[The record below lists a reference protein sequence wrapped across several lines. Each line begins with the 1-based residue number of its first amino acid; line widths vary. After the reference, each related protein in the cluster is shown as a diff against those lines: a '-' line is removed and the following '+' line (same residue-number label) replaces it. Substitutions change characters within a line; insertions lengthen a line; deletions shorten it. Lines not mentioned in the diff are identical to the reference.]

1 MNLLI
6 ISVVYVFLVYI
17 GFKLSFI
24 PFFLFILITIY
35 KTKIEKIIFVIVGLI
50 IPIISVLVTFQ
61 DDIIMYPDNYNSI
74 FITLSS
80 KG

>member
-24 PFFLFILITIY
+24 PLFLFILMIIY
-35 KTKIEKIIFVIVGLI
+35 KSKIENIIFIIVGLI
-50 IPIISVLVTFQ
+50 IPIISILVVLQ
-61 DDIIMYPDNYNSI
+61 DDIIIYPDKYNSI
-74 FITLSS
+74 FITLKN